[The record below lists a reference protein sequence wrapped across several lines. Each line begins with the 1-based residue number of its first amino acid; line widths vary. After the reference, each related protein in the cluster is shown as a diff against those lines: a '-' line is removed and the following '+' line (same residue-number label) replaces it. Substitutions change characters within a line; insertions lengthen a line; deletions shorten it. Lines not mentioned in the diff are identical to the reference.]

1 MKLTAIMTPAIAAA
15 TLLVTAAS
23 LSATADAGTLTRLE
37 CRANGAVDIS
47 MSARYEVRTGGR
59 KKFSTEF
66 EAAPGL
72 GYVAGAKLGVQVKGV
87 KVGTMTLETLVGG
100 DVVGDLNFDTRPQPP
115 DSIAFPANWPT
126 PIGRG
131 TVVNV
136 LRGTTLVLGC
146 SIR

>member
-1 MKLTAIMTPAIAAA
+1 MKFAILSPAIAAA
-15 TLLVTAAS
+15 TMLAAAAS
-23 LSATADAGTLTRLE
+23 MTVTADAGTLTRLE
-37 CRANGAVDIS
+37 CRASGAVDIS
-47 MSARYEVRTGGR
+47 MSTRYEVRTGGR

-100 DVVGDLNFDTRPQPP
+100 NIIGDLNFDTRPQPP
-115 DSIAFPANWPT
+115 DSIAFPANWPN

-131 TVVNV
+131 ADIKV
-136 LRGTTLVLGC
+136 LRGTTVVLGC
-146 SIR
+146 SLR